1 MHTALP
7 PHAPTSPGRVLLPAL
22 LISVLLHLVLLYCTA
37 GSRPDRG
44 PIRAEPAGY
53 RIQLQQLPA
62 PSTARAPHH
71 GERSAAA
78 PQAHHSRAK
87 TPPIAPPGTGVAHVR
102 QARPAASAHQTLP
115 TMPAKRQNS
124 EAPPPRLS
132 MQSLLDQAS
141 EMGSEPQPAAN
152 HTGRLLY
159 GSSAKGPV
167 WSQYMDD
174 WVYKM
179 QRIGELNYPEEVR
192 RQGLTGGPTL
202 SVEINADGS
211 LRNVRIYRSSGN
223 ATLDNAAISLVRS
236 ATPFSPFPPSLAQ
249 LARSVE
255 IRRKWSFSTGKDLSV
270 H

>member
-1 MHTALP
+1 
-7 PHAPTSPGRVLLPAL
+7 
-22 LISVLLHLVLLYCTA
+22 
-37 GSRPDRG
+37 
-44 PIRAEPAGY
+44 
-53 RIQLQQLPA
+53 
-62 PSTARAPHH
+62 
-71 GERSAAA
+71 
-78 PQAHHSRAK
+78 
-87 TPPIAPPGTGVAHVR
+87 
-102 QARPAASAHQTLP
+102 
-115 TMPAKRQNS
+115 
-124 EAPPPRLS
+124 